1 MKNILIVSAVSQELK
16 AINEKIKELN
26 ISWFK
31 ISYFSTW
38 IGNYNMILNLTR
50 FLENI
55 DFDFVI
61 NIWVCWYKAEYIESF
76 QVSRV
81 FNISNKKEIIIPY
94 IIDFLELRS
103 IATSENVIYDWEKI
117 GVEDF
122 VDMESYGFELVCDN
136 FKIPR
141 LLLKVPV
148 DKIWIETKDFDFK
161 KAKKSLKTNID
172 YNLLFEK
179 IDEYLSKIEKEEN
192 LDIYFKNYNFTFSE
206 KEIFKKYYYRYKSL
220 VGNDFD
226 KYFEENKLEV
236 KKTFLNNL
244 WLFLDNYLVR

>member
-16 AINEKIKELN
+16 AIKEKIKELN

-50 FLENI
+50 FLENN
-55 DFDFVI
+55 DFDFVV
-61 NIWVCWYKAEYIESF
+61 NIWVCWYKSEYIKSF

-81 FNISNKKEIIIPY
+81 LNLSNNKELIIPY

-103 IATSENVIYDWEKI
+103 IASSENIIYDWKKLLDES
-117 GVEDF
+117 F

-148 DKIWIETKDFDFK
+148 DKIWIETKDFEFE
-161 KAKKSLKTNID
+161 KAKKLLKDNIN

-179 IDEYLSKIEKEEN
+179 IDSYLSKIEKNDDLE
-192 LDIYFKNYNFTFSE
+192 IYFKNFNFTFSE

-220 VGNDFD
+220 VENDFD
-226 KYFEENKLEV
+226 KYFEKNKLEV

-244 WLFLDNYLVR
+244 WLFLDNYLVK